1 MIVQIQML
9 CLLPIAVMASL
20 DILDEIFT
28 YIQIS
33 NYDNFVFNGRFFF
46 FFWRMGNWIL
56 AQKKKEGYWIYMHFI
71 PKQKRKEKIV

>member
-46 FFWRMGNWIL
+46 FFLENG
-56 AQKKKEGYWIYMHFI
+56 
-71 PKQKRKEKIV
+71 